1 MEVLEAET
9 DCEVLDEAVED
20 LEVVAQRVVEG
31 DADIVRLLVVDPV
44 AVRVVA
50 PLEEA
55 LEDTVGV
62 IVL

>member
-1 MEVLEAET
+1 VEVLEAET

>member
-1 MEVLEAET
+1 MEDLEADA

-20 LEVVAQRVVEG
+20 FEVVAHRVLEG
-31 DADIVRLLVVDPV
+31 DADVVRLLVVDPV